1 MANGVVAGYPVVD
14 MKVALYD
21 GSYHDVD
28 SSEMAFKIAGSMA
41 LQAGVRKAKPVIL
54 EPVMKV
60 EVVTPEEFMGDV
72 MGDINAKRGRIQN
85 MGDRPQVKVI
95 DAFVPLSG
103 MFGYATELRSMT
115 QGRASY
121 SMEFDH
127 YEEVPGNVAEEIKAK
142 RGGVV
147 KEAGE
152 E

>member
-1 MANGVVAGYPVVD
+1 
-14 MKVALYD
+14 
-21 GSYHDVD
+21 
-28 SSEMAFKIAGSMA
+28 MA
-41 LQAGVRKAKPVIL
+41 LQAGVRKAKPIIL

-60 EVVTPEEFMGDV
+60 EVVTPEESMGDV
-72 MGDINAKRGRIQN
+72 MGDINSKRGRIQN

-95 DAFVPLSG
+95 DAFVPLSE
-103 MFGYATELRSMT
+103 MFGYATQLRSMT

-127 YEEVPGNVAEEIKAK
+127 YEEVPGNIAEEIKIK
-142 RGGVV
+142 RGGAV